1 MYALSEV
8 YRRRGT
14 LNPGQGKELPHI
26 MSHLFQVSRIKPHVL
41 NWIQVYLQHFN
52 FYTVKPRFTGSP
64 MNESCDMMW
73 YRQTGTMKLHALV
86 LFFVLSWMRLFLVSR
101 KVSTRDSFDDEFL
114 LKISSTL
121 GAVNSN
127 FIDSSWFYWIAICN
141 SYVHVDI
148 IPINSS
154 DLGVAT

>member
-73 YRQTGTMKLHALV
+73 YRQTGTMKLHDLV
-86 LFFVLSWMRLFLVSR
+86 LFFCIVLNAAFSGFEKGFNEGFLRWWILIKNFKHFRGCKFRLYWFKLILLN
-101 KVSTRDSFDDEFL
+101 RDMQ
-114 LKISSTL
+114 
-121 GAVNSN
+121 
-127 FIDSSWFYWIAICN
+127 FICTCWYN
-141 SYVHVDI
+141 TY
-148 IPINSS
+148 
-154 DLGVAT
+154 